1 MTIRFS
7 TKTYLAMGQSFLLVS
22 LMLLAL
28 FLNLFPDRSGAIR
41 DGRAALAEAIAASSS
56 AFISRADFAGLE
68 EYLRFVAERNSDV
81 LSLGLRRSGGTMLVE
96 VGNHEQQW
104 KARADD
110 RSTDTYLRVPI
121 WSGAMKWGEIELR
134 CGDENVRGVWSVLK
148 HDGIM
153 LIAFLAI
160 ASFFVFYFYLGK
172 MLKVLDPS
180 RAVPPHVRSALD
192 TLAGGLLV
200 LDLHESIV
208 LANQAFASLTD
219 ETADAL
225 VGKRASTLAWT
236 DHEGRPLAA
245 DLPWHEALND
255 GSVHRNHTAHLIDT
269 QNVTRTFI
277 VNCSPVFGAG
287 GKHSG
292 VLVSFDDITLLE
304 QKKVELSRSKEEAE
318 AANRAKSEFLAN
330 MSHDIRTPMNAILG
344 FTEILRRGYGQQ
356 HNNWQKHLDT
366 IHTSGSHLL
375 QLINDV
381 LDLSK
386 VESGHIEAE
395 AIEFE
400 PHVLIHEVV
409 AVLSVQARE
418 REIAL
423 EFLVEGEIPEKVH
436 ADPTRLRQIMTNLI
450 GNALKFTQEGGVVVT
465 LRSVDSQQTLMAIDI
480 KDSGIGLPADKVE
493 AVFDPFV
500 QAEDSTTRR
509 FGGTGLGLAI
519 SRRFARLMGGDV
531 TVQSEFGVGSTFTV
545 TFATNTVD
553 DVSMINA
560 RQAFAACESL
570 GEETRKQWRFAPARV
585 LVVDDGDENRELVRL
600 VLSEA
605 GLTVEEACNG
615 LDGSNKALANAYDVI
630 LMDMQMPVMDGFK
643 ATALLRSKNVTTP
656 IIALTA
662 NAMKGF
668 EKECYEA
675 GCTAY
680 LTKPIDFDVLQSELA
695 RFLAAQDWVE
705 DVGHS
710 TQPSISESESEAE
723 ATELSDGGEKYVT
736 MESDLKSTLV
746 ASDARFRPI
755 ALRFVERLDEKLDE
769 LDEALAVHDM
779 AEVAGLAHWLKGSGG
794 TVGFGVFTEPA
805 QHLEMLA
812 KQGREDELPA
822 SIAAIRDLA
831 SRIDRDALLETA
843 PSTAT
848 QPQHIPAS
856 NQHAEHEEVDTIRV
870 MEDEPLFST
879 LTPQDPRY
887 AKVVRTFVMRLKER
901 LSEMDAAC
909 VERDFVSLKAH
920 AHWLKGSGG
929 TVGLDVFTEPAQ
941 RLESAASDA
950 NADRANVLLAEIQN
964 LCARA
969 KLGTETS
976 PANDPAPRSLA

>member
-1 MTIRFS
+1 MTTTLS
-7 TKTYLAMGQSFLLVS
+7 AKTYLAMGQSFLLVS
-22 LMLLAL
+22 LLLLAL

-56 AFISRADFAGLE
+56 AFISRNDFRGLE
-68 EYLRFVAERNSDV
+68 EYLRFVAERNADV

-96 VGNHEQQW
+96 VGDHEQHW
-104 KARADD
+104 KTRADD
-110 RSTDTYLRVPI
+110 RSTEAYLRVPI
-121 WSGAMKWGEIELR
+121 WSGATKWGEIELR
-134 CGDENVRGVWSVLK
+134 CGDENVRGVWSLLK
-148 HDGIM
+148 HDGMM

-160 ASFFVFYFYLGK
+160 ASFLVFYFYLGK

-219 ETADAL
+219 ETADTL

-236 DHEGRPLAA
+236 DHDGHPLAA
-245 DLPWHEALND
+245 DLPWREALHD
-255 GSVHRNHTAHLIDT
+255 GGVLRNHTTHLTDS

-292 VLVSFDDITLLE
+292 VLVSFDDVTLLE

-318 AANRAKSEFLAN
+318 AANHAKSEFLAN

-356 HNNWQKHLDT
+356 QNNWEKHLDT

-400 PHVLIHEVV
+400 PHALVHEVV
-409 AVLSVQARE
+409 SVLSVQARE
-418 REIAL
+418 REIDL
-423 EFLVEGEIPEKVH
+423 DFRVEGLIPEKVH

-465 LRSVDSQQTLMAIDI
+465 LRGVESQQTLMAIDI
-480 KDSGIGLPADKVE
+480 RDSGIGLPADKVE
-493 AVFDPFV
+493 AIFDPFV

-545 TFATNTVD
+545 TFATNNED

-560 RQAFAACESL
+560 QQALATCESL
-570 GEETRKQWRFAPARV
+570 SEEAHKQWRFEPARV

-605 GLTVEEACNG
+605 GLSVEEACNG
-615 LDGSNKALANAYDVI
+615 LDGSNKALAGAYDII

-643 ATALLRSKNVTTP
+643 ATALLRSKNITIP

-680 LTKPIDFDVLQSELA
+680 LTKPIDFDVLQTELA
-695 RFLAAQDWVE
+695 RFLPTKDSTE

-710 TQPSISESESEAE
+710 AGPATVESDAI
-723 ATELSDGGEKYVT
+723 ELPDSDEQHVT
-736 MESDLKSTLV
+736 VEHDLKSTLV

-755 ALRFVERLDEKLDE
+755 ALRFVDRLGEKLDE
-769 LDEALAVHDM
+769 LDEALARHDM
-779 AEVAGLAHWLKGSGG
+779 AGVAGLAHWLKGSGG
-794 TVGFGVFTEPA
+794 TVGYGDFTEPA

-812 KQGREDELPA
+812 KQGREEELPA
-822 SIAAIRDLA
+822 SIEVIRDLA

-848 QPQHIPAS
+848 LSQDIPAPD
-856 NQHAEHEEVDTIRV
+856 QHQDDVDTIQV
-870 MEDEPLFST
+870 VKNEPLFSS
-879 LTPQDPRY
+879 LASLDPRFER
-887 AKVVRTFVMRLKER
+887 VVCTFVSRLRER

-909 VERDFVSLKAH
+909 LARDFVSLKAH

-941 RLESAASDA
+941 RLESAASDE
-950 NADRANVLLAEIQN
+950 NADRANVLLAEIHS
-964 LCARA
+964 LCTRA
-969 KLGTETS
+969 ELGIETL
-976 PANDPAPRSLA
+976 PASNSAPASLA